1 MKKKVL
7 IISSTPRKHGNS
19 EALCDSF
26 LKGAQEAGHEV
37 TKIALRDYKI
47 NYCIGCEQCSLHH
60 KPCPQK
66 DDAAAIIE
74 QMVNADV
81 IVMATPVY
89 FYAMSAQMKT
99 LIDLSLI
106 HI

>member
-37 TKIALRDYKI
+37 TKIA
-47 NYCIGCEQCSLHH
+47 
-60 KPCPQK
+60 
-66 DDAAAIIE
+66 
-74 QMVNADV
+74 
-81 IVMATPVY
+81 
-89 FYAMSAQMKT
+89 
-99 LIDLSLI
+99 
-106 HI
+106 